1 MLKLGVTGQIASG
14 KSTVAEAFAEFGGR
28 LVSADQIG
36 REVVEKNKPVLSKL
50 IRAFGRGIVTAEGQL
65 KRRELGKIVFASPE
79 KRKTLN
85 EIVHPQLLKR
95 LVEEIKVCESDP
107 KCGFV
112 IVDAA
117 LLVDWGWHEKVDYTI
132 CVTAPEADQI
142 TRAVKNGF
150 TVAEIKDRI
159 SSQKPIEDLVAVS
172 DFVIHNNG
180 TLSELRDKTRQVYE
194 RIKVARKS

>member
-1 MLKLGVTGQIASG
+1 MLKLGITGQIASG
-14 KSTVAEAFAEFGGR
+14 KSTVAKVFAEFGGR

-50 IRAFGRGIVTAEGQL
+50 IRAFGSSIVTSEGQL

-79 KRKTLN
+79 KRKLLN

-95 LVEEIKVCESDP
+95 LSEEIKLCESDP
-107 KCGFV
+107 ECGF
-112 IVDAA
+112 IIIDAA

-150 TVAEIKDRI
+150 SVAEIKDRI
-159 SSQKPIEDLVAVS
+159 SSQKPIEDLIAVS
-172 DFVIHNNG
+172 DFVIDNNG
-180 TLSELRDKTRQVYE
+180 TLSELREKARQIFKRIQADQVY
-194 RIKVARKS
+194 